1 MTECSFHFLFNHVIL
16 LFKIFLKNV
25 ENYSLLLVMIFSPT
39 FPFSFCSIPA
49 ILCSNNWQ
57 SAVDQP
63 STSNHVA
70 IDTLPIVIH
79 KVPEFDQDSWT
90 IDPQPGTEEAA
101 GATQQPDQTNNNNNN
116 STFTADTHSPPPD
129 SVSTLSQT
137 ADRRAAT
144 IANSG
149 PVLASFPSSE
159 ISGTLNESLAA
170 EAGETGPVD
179 DVASEPQPT
188 GDIREPPAA
197 DGEDVRESSTDSQT
211 VSH

>member
-1 MTECSFHFLFNHVIL
+1 MKNKAVCDVDIETHSLIALVGRDFFPLF
-16 LFKIFLKNV
+16 
-25 ENYSLLLVMIFSPT
+25 S
-39 FPFSFCSIPA
+39 FSFCSIPA

-70 IDTLPIVIH
+70 IDSLPIVVH

-90 IDPQPGTEEAA
+90 INPPPGTEEAA
-101 GATQQPDQTNNNNNN
+101 TTQLPDQTNNNNNN
-116 STFTADTHSPPPD
+116 NNNSTFATDTHSPPPD
-129 SVSTLSQT
+129 PVSTLSQT
-137 ADRRAAT
+137 DDRKAAA
-144 IANSG
+144 IANGG

-188 GDIREPPAA
+188 GDIREPAAA
-197 DGEDVRESSTDSQT
+197 DGGDVQELSTESQAVSQ
-211 VSH
+211 